1 MGQDIFDLVIV
12 LFLVAYAIRGFC
24 KGFVVE
30 AASLL
35 ALIGGIWAAYAFHP
49 ELSRYLTI
57 IHEPAW
63 RTLAACVILFLGV
76 IVGISL
82 VARILHKIISL
93 SFVGW
98 ADKLAGGCLGLA
110 KGVLILGVA
119 LFALQKYFADASF
132 VRESRVL
139 PYFNV
144 LHEQVRS
151 LIPQEIIS
159 RFNF

>member
-1 MGQDIFDLVIV
+1 MGQDIFDLIII
-12 LFLVAYAIRGFC
+12 LFLVSYAIRGFC

-35 ALIGGIWAAYAFHP
+35 SLIVGIWAAYNYHP
-49 ELSRYLTI
+49 RLAAHITF

-63 RTLAACVILFLGV
+63 RTLAACAVTFLGA
-76 IVGISL
+76 IIGISL
-82 VARILHKIISL
+82 LAKILRKIIAL

-98 ADKLAGGCLGLA
+98 ADKLAGGVLGLS

-119 LFALQKYFADASF
+119 LFILQEYFASAPF

-139 PYFNV
+139 PYFNI
-144 LHEQVRS
+144 LNEQLRS
-151 LIPQEIIS
+151 LIPPDIIS
-159 RFNF
+159 KFNL